1 MKALSPLVQ
10 WPLVVAGQGLVLEML
25 SHTRGALAG
34 WPAVRECV
42 FCLPLQLQ
50 PVTKHHLMQLRKASI
65 LLCDWLG
72 GTAECTANVFYL

>member
-10 WPLVVAGQGLVLEML
+10 WPLVVVGRGLAVEML

-42 FCLPLQLQ
+42 CIVCLSSCSQSPS
-50 PVTKHHLMQLRKASI
+50 TI
-65 LLCDWLG
+65 
-72 GTAECTANVFYL
+72 